1 MGVVKMALA
10 SLFCASML
18 LACGGGG
25 APPST
30 SGSNGGGATPCP
42 AGMTG
47 TPPNCVLAPTSTTA
61 SGRLVDDPSGA
72 ALSGVKLG
80 LAPWTA
86 GATPM
91 PEGTTAPDGTFA
103 FTAPNGH
110 YLLIIGSESSTD
122 LTRPTIHDNITLTGG
137 TQVLHAP
144 VLPPIPTIT
153 PAPMELD
160 GDYRLDTLS
169 PTDEVPC
176 IQAFNAQRTTLNL
189 QPVVVDE
196 WLTENV
202 RAENAFALNPNFPVL
217 NSMIVGFGGF
227 LTTGNT
233 TPGGG
238 TSCAEVLTN
247 LLNIDPYARN
257 SHTLWFGGTYH
268 DFGVPNQFKNS
279 GVMEYPIDP
288 RFTPDPNVPI
298 WP

>member
-25 APPST
+25 APPSPG
-30 SGSNGGGATPCP
+30 GSSDGGATPCP

-47 TPPNCVLAPTSTTA
+47 TPPNCELAPTSTTA

-72 ALSGVKLG
+72 ALGGVTVG

-110 YLLIIGSESSTD
+110 YLLIIGSESSID

-153 PAPMELD
+153 PAPMELN
-160 GDYRLDTLS
+160 GDYRLVTLS
-169 PTDEVPC
+169 TTDEVPC

-196 WLTENV
+196 WLTENA
-202 RAENAFALNPNFPVL
+202 RATNTFAMNPNFAAL
-217 NSMIVGFGGF
+217 QKTITGYGYLS
-227 LTTGNT
+227 TGNT
-233 TPGGG
+233 APSGG
-238 TSCAEVLTN
+238 TSCAEVITVLQSFA
-247 LLNIDPYARN
+247 DPYAN
-257 SHTLWFGGTYH
+257 SPHTLWFGGTYH

-279 GVMEYPIDP
+279 GVIEFPIDP
-288 RFTPDPNVPI
+288 RFAPDPNVPI